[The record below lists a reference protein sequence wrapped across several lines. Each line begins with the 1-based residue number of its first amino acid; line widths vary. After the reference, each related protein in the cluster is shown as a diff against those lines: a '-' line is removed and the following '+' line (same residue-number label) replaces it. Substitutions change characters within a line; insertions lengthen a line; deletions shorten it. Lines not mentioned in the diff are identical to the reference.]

1 MNPLYAIILG
11 LVEGVSQWPLISSKT
26 QTQVDI
32 ALHVVWPTGHLD
44 RDINRGCSRDRRN
57 ILFAKV
63 RKDKPDLRIDLVL
76 GAIVLV
82 VGIIVTLFAPQS
94 SPALS

>member
-1 MNPLYAIILG
+1 M
-11 LVEGVSQWPLISSKT
+11 VE
-26 QTQVDI
+26 
-32 ALHVVWPTGHLD
+32 PTGHLD